1 MRTDRFDMLKIL
13 VAVPWRDKCQ
23 SLRLMRALIPR
34 DRSEEVIWFREPGSP
49 GAEALLAEN
58 PFNFEPF
65 PRLRPLNSLAYRSG
79 LYYFA
84 QEMCIG
90 RRVTEA
96 AALLARL
103 IARTNPDVV
112 WGLGHV
118 QQVAVLQEVFR
129 HVSTPLH
136 ISVHDEPVVYMR
148 RISGWPNRQTRMVE
162 NAWPRLLRRAHS
174 IDSVS
179 DGMRRYLLET
189 YGRDS
194 EVLMPCPRFPVSD
207 EPVPALDG
215 CLRVGLSGSSSLG
228 RNIQA
233 LVNGLDRFVRERKLE
248 RAELLWV
255 DGRTDLLRLPAT
267 VGLRVFDFMDEAT
280 AIRELQ
286 KCHFL
291 HLPYWFDEEFEAAG
305 TTSFPSKLSMYLPA
319 CRPILFHAPE
329 PATPIRFSRKA
340 NLGAAWT
347 NLEEQDLVAIIDEL
361 LEQGRNFRALRE
373 QYAGVIDEEFNI
385 SRNQERMWALLED
398 TARSLPRRAANTG

>member
-1 MRTDRFDMLKIL
+1 
-13 VAVPWRDKCQ
+13 
-23 SLRLMRALIPR
+23 MRALIPPE
-34 DRSEEVIWFREPGSP
+34 RSDAVIWFREPGSA
-49 GAEALLAEN
+49 GADALLAEN

-84 QEMCIG
+84 QELCIG
-90 RRVTEA
+90 RRVTQA
-96 AALLARL
+96 AARLAQL

-118 QQVAVLQEVFR
+118 QQVAVLQEIFR
-129 HVSTPLH
+129 HVPTPLH

-194 EVLMPCPRFPVSD
+194 EVLMPCPRLSVFD

-233 LVNGLDRFVRERKLE
+233 LVNGLDRFVRDRKLE

-255 DGRTDLLRLPAT
+255 DGRTDLLRLPET
-267 VGLRVFDFMDEAT
+267 VGLRIFGFMDEAA

-286 KCHFL
+286 KCHLL

-305 TTSFPSKLSMYLPA
+305 RTSFPSKLSMYLPA
-319 CRPILFHAPE
+319 CRPMLFHAPE
-329 PATPIRFSRKA
+329 AATPVQFSRKA
-340 NLGAAWT
+340 NLGASWV
-347 NLEEQDLVAIIDEL
+347 NVEEQDLLPIVDEL
-361 LEQGRNFRALRE
+361 LEQGRNFGALRE
-373 QYAGVIDEEFNI
+373 QYTRVVDKEFNI
-385 SRNQERMWALLED
+385 RRNQATMWSLLQD
-398 TARSLPRRAANTG
+398 AARSRLRRVANTG